1 MALFGSIIA
10 GLAKLAPA
18 IEHNLGNISGAVSA
32 FVPQSNAVK
41 QAEALSAGQVGGA
54 PPGGLTK
61 TQMLGVGLA
70 AAGIGTA
77 GYAGYRAYRSYRSR
91 RRSSYGRRFF

>member
-1 MALFGSIIA
+1 MALFGSLIA
-10 GLAKLAPA
+10 GLQKIAPA
-18 IEHNLGNISGAVSA
+18 ISSNFGNLTGAVSA
-32 FVPQSNAVK
+32 FVPQNNAVR
-41 QAEALSAGQVGGA
+41 QAEAMSAQQTGGA

-77 GYAGYRAYRSYRSR
+77 GYAGYRAYKRYRSR
-91 RRSSYGRRFF
+91 RPSRSRGYF